1 MTEPLSKRER
11 LTRVVQGRAVDHL
24 PLSLWRHF
32 YVEETAAAPLA
43 GALCG
48 WHRRFDFDFLK
59 INPRAQYHTEGWGCR
74 YGYSGRPHVK
84 PQTLE
89 LAVAQASDYAA
100 IAPLDAR
107 QWPFSEMLDLI
118 GLVRRDLG
126 PDEVLLMTVFTP
138 MSVALDLAGGPEALA
153 AAVRT
158 DPGAVHRA
166 LRAIT
171 DTFRD
176 FVRLCLDAG
185 ADGLYFATTHAATA
199 EHFTGEQYE
208 EFGRPYDLEVLDE
221 ADGAFL
227 NMLHVCKASCYVR
240 ELADYP
246 VQAIHWDTYEP
257 SNPTLAEMR
266 FACDG
271 RALAGGLDRQL
282 FDQPHAEPQ
291 LVEQLRQAR
300 AMMGGWPF
308 IAAAGC
314 TLPTETLEENID
326 AVIAAVRGE

>member
-1 MTEPLSKRER
+1 MVPIRREDRRTEASPAGGAPGEAVPQQDVIDAVRANELALLYVAPER
-11 LTRVVQGRAVDHL
+11 LLQ
-24 PLSLWRHF
+24 
-32 YVEETAAAPLA
+32 
-43 GALCG
+43 
-48 WHRRFDFDFLK
+48 
-59 INPRAQYHTEGWGCR
+59 
-74 YGYSGRPHVK
+74 

-271 RALAGGLDRQL
+271 RALAGGRQRRLGEPVVAVDRGGVR
-282 FDQPHAEPQ
+282 P
-291 LVEQLRQAR
+291 LVRTAR
-300 AMMGGWPF
+300 HR
-308 IAAAGC
+308 AAGAAM
-314 TLPTETLEENID
+314 TREDPTTVSNETIRSAAPAD
-326 AVIAAVRGE
+326 ASESSA